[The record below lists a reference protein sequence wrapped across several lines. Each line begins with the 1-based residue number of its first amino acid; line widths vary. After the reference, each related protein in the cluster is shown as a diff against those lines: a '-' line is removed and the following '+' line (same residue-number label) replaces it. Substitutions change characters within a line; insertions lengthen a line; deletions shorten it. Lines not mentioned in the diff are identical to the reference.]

1 MCGGETF
8 SRFSC
13 GDRAPGG
20 ALCIVVCNACAESG
34 LRGGNSAGERR
45 VVDEQRRIA
54 VAQEPEIVPE
64 GIVINSVPIFAD
76 VGRNQQQQ
84 GRFGLVEI
92 GDDRPH
98 DAPAVAQPSASV
110 ETLARKYADRD
121 GALVMRLDSTMV
133 GLVKLR
139 VAALPDSLRRS
150 AALLDKVSGMTNIM
164 LMTGLAR
171 TLDLA
176 ADTTA
181 FVRLESDFRAD
192 MAALTAEPVRRRL
205 FREREAG
212 VEVAGYYSAAPS
224 GEAELVL
231 VVSGGGNEALCVL
244 GGRFGEEEALRLAT
258 MQREQLL
265 GRGGT
270 R

>member
-1 MCGGETF
+1 MK
-8 SRFSC
+8 
-13 GDRAPGG
+13 
-20 ALCIVVCNACAESG
+20 
-34 LRGGNSAGERR
+34 R
-45 VVDEQRRIA
+45 VLLTA
-54 VAQEPEIVPE
+54 VALL
-64 GIVINSVPIFAD
+64 
-76 VGRNQQQQ
+76 
-84 GRFGLVEI
+84 FG
-92 GDDRPH
+92 
-98 DAPAVAQPSASV
+98 AAAFAQPSASV

-171 TLDLA
+171 TLDPA

-192 MAALTAEPVRRRL
+192 VAALTAEPVRRRL

-212 VEVAGYYSAAPS
+212 VEVAG
-224 GEAELVL
+224 LL
-231 VVSGGGNEALCVL
+231 L
-244 GGRFGEEEALRLAT
+244 GRTFGRGRTGAGRFGRR
-258 MQREQLL
+258 QR
-265 GRGGT
+265 GAVRARRPFRRGGGPASGDDAARAAARSRRYAIGPDGRRNGKT
-270 R
+270 SPSFPRVVKNRYFCAT

>member
-1 MCGGETF
+1 MK
-8 SRFSC
+8 
-13 GDRAPGG
+13 
-20 ALCIVVCNACAESG
+20 
-34 LRGGNSAGERR
+34 R
-45 VVDEQRRIA
+45 VLLTA
-54 VAQEPEIVPE
+54 VALL
-64 GIVINSVPIFAD
+64 
-76 VGRNQQQQ
+76 
-84 GRFGLVEI
+84 FG
-92 GDDRPH
+92 
-98 DAPAVAQPSASV
+98 AAAFAQPSASV

-171 TLDLA
+171 TLDPA

-181 FVRLESDFRAD
+181 FVRLDSDFRAD
-192 MAALTAEPVRRRL
+192 VAALTAEPVRRRL

-231 VVSGGGNEALCVL
+231 VVCSVAAVRDRARRATERKNLAVFSACREKSLLLCHLIVL
-244 GGRFGEEEALRLAT
+244 LRCKPIFW
-258 MQREQLL
+258 
-265 GRGGT
+265 
-270 R
+270 

>member
-1 MCGGETF
+1 MK
-8 SRFSC
+8 
-13 GDRAPGG
+13 
-20 ALCIVVCNACAESG
+20 
-34 LRGGNSAGERR
+34 R
-45 VVDEQRRIA
+45 VLLTA
-54 VAQEPEIVPE
+54 VALL
-64 GIVINSVPIFAD
+64 
-76 VGRNQQQQ
+76 
-84 GRFGLVEI
+84 FG
-92 GDDRPH
+92 
-98 DAPAVAQPSASV
+98 AAAFAQPSASV

-171 TLDLA
+171 TLDPA

-192 MAALTAEPVRRRL
+192 VAALTAEPV
-205 FREREAG
+205 REREAG

>member
-1 MCGGETF
+1 MK
-8 SRFSC
+8 
-13 GDRAPGG
+13 
-20 ALCIVVCNACAESG
+20 
-34 LRGGNSAGERR
+34 R
-45 VVDEQRRIA
+45 VLLTA
-54 VAQEPEIVPE
+54 VALL
-64 GIVINSVPIFAD
+64 
-76 VGRNQQQQ
+76 
-84 GRFGLVEI
+84 FG
-92 GDDRPH
+92 
-98 DAPAVAQPSASV
+98 AAAFAQPSASV

-171 TLDLA
+171 TLDPA

-192 MAALTAEPVRRRL
+192 VAALTAEPVRRRL

-224 GEAELVL
+224 GEAELVRCACSAA
-231 VVSGGGNEALCVL
+231 VSARRRPCVWRRCSASSCSVAAVRDRARRATERKNLAVFSACREKSLFLCHLIVL
-244 GGRFGEEEALRLAT
+244 LRCKPIFW
-258 MQREQLL
+258 
-265 GRGGT
+265 
-270 R
+270 

>member
-1 MCGGETF
+1 MSDALATF
-8 SRFSC
+8 ATVQSTLS
-13 GDRAPGG
+13 
-20 ALCIVVCNACAESG
+20 VMK
-34 LRGGNSAGERR
+34 R
-45 VVDEQRRIA
+45 VLLTA
-54 VAQEPEIVPE
+54 VALL
-64 GIVINSVPIFAD
+64 
-76 VGRNQQQQ
+76 
-84 GRFGLVEI
+84 FG
-92 GDDRPH
+92 
-98 DAPAVAQPSASV
+98 AAAFAQPSASV

-171 TLDLA
+171 TLDPA

-192 MAALTAEPVRRRL
+192 VAALTAEPVRRRL

>member
-1 MCGGETF
+1 MK
-8 SRFSC
+8 
-13 GDRAPGG
+13 
-20 ALCIVVCNACAESG
+20 
-34 LRGGNSAGERR
+34 R
-45 VVDEQRRIA
+45 VLLTA
-54 VAQEPEIVPE
+54 VALL
-64 GIVINSVPIFAD
+64 
-76 VGRNQQQQ
+76 
-84 GRFGLVEI
+84 FG
-92 GDDRPH
+92 
-98 DAPAVAQPSASV
+98 AAAFAQPSASV
-110 ETLARKYADRD
+110 ETLAQKYADRD

-171 TLDLA
+171 TLDPA

-192 MAALTAEPVRRRL
+192 VAALTAEPVRRRL

-231 VVSGGGNEALCVL
+231 ARRPFRRGGGPAF
-244 GGRFGEEEALRLAT
+244 GDDAARAPARSRRYAIGPDGRRNGKTSPSFPRVVKNRYFCAT
-258 MQREQLL
+258 
-265 GRGGT
+265 
-270 R
+270 

>member
-1 MCGGETF
+1 MK
-8 SRFSC
+8 
-13 GDRAPGG
+13 
-20 ALCIVVCNACAESG
+20 
-34 LRGGNSAGERR
+34 R
-45 VVDEQRRIA
+45 VLLTA
-54 VAQEPEIVPE
+54 VALL
-64 GIVINSVPIFAD
+64 
-76 VGRNQQQQ
+76 
-84 GRFGLVEI
+84 FG
-92 GDDRPH
+92 
-98 DAPAVAQPSASV
+98 AAAFAQPSASV

-244 GGRFGEEEALRLAT
+244 GGRFGEEEALRLAM

>member
-1 MCGGETF
+1 MK
-8 SRFSC
+8 
-13 GDRAPGG
+13 
-20 ALCIVVCNACAESG
+20 
-34 LRGGNSAGERR
+34 R
-45 VVDEQRRIA
+45 VLLTA
-54 VAQEPEIVPE
+54 VALL
-64 GIVINSVPIFAD
+64 
-76 VGRNQQQQ
+76 
-84 GRFGLVEI
+84 FG
-92 GDDRPH
+92 
-98 DAPAVAQPSASV
+98 AAAFAQPSASV

-171 TLDLA
+171 TPA

-192 MAALTAEPVRRRL
+192 VAALTAEPVRRRL

>member
-1 MCGGETF
+1 MK
-8 SRFSC
+8 
-13 GDRAPGG
+13 
-20 ALCIVVCNACAESG
+20 
-34 LRGGNSAGERR
+34 R
-45 VVDEQRRIA
+45 VLLTA
-54 VAQEPEIVPE
+54 VALL
-64 GIVINSVPIFAD
+64 
-76 VGRNQQQQ
+76 
-84 GRFGLVEI
+84 FG
-92 GDDRPH
+92 
-98 DAPAVAQPSASV
+98 AAAFAQPSASV

-171 TLDLA
+171 TLDPA

-181 FVRLESDFRAD
+181 GSRVGHAVRAAYMYSGMAD
-192 MAALTAEPVRRRL
+192 VAALTAEPVRRRL

-258 MQREQLL
+258 MQREHLL

>member
-1 MCGGETF
+1 MK
-8 SRFSC
+8 
-13 GDRAPGG
+13 
-20 ALCIVVCNACAESG
+20 
-34 LRGGNSAGERR
+34 R
-45 VVDEQRRIA
+45 VLLTA
-54 VAQEPEIVPE
+54 VALL
-64 GIVINSVPIFAD
+64 
-76 VGRNQQQQ
+76 
-84 GRFGLVEI
+84 FG
-92 GDDRPH
+92 
-98 DAPAVAQPSASV
+98 AAAFAQPSASV

-171 TLDLA
+171 TLDP

-192 MAALTAEPVRRRL
+192 VAALTAEPVRRRL

>member
-1 MCGGETF
+1 MK
-8 SRFSC
+8 
-13 GDRAPGG
+13 
-20 ALCIVVCNACAESG
+20 
-34 LRGGNSAGERR
+34 R
-45 VVDEQRRIA
+45 VLLTA
-54 VAQEPEIVPE
+54 VALL
-64 GIVINSVPIFAD
+64 
-76 VGRNQQQQ
+76 
-84 GRFGLVEI
+84 FG
-92 GDDRPH
+92 
-98 DAPAVAQPSASV
+98 AAAFAQPSASV

-171 TLDLA
+171 TLDPA

-192 MAALTAEPVRRRL
+192 MAALTAEPARRRL

-212 VEVAGYYSAAPS
+212 VEVAGYYLPRLRRGRTGA
-224 GEAELVL
+224 
-231 VVSGGGNEALCVL
+231 
-244 GGRFGEEEALRLAT
+244 GRFGRR
-258 MQREQLL
+258 QR
-265 GRGGT
+265 GAVRARRPFRRGGGPAFGDDAARAPARSRRYAIGPDGRRNGKT
-270 R
+270 SPSFPRVVKNRYFCAT

>member
-1 MCGGETF
+1 MK
-8 SRFSC
+8 
-13 GDRAPGG
+13 
-20 ALCIVVCNACAESG
+20 
-34 LRGGNSAGERR
+34 R
-45 VVDEQRRIA
+45 VLLTA
-54 VAQEPEIVPE
+54 VALL
-64 GIVINSVPIFAD
+64 
-76 VGRNQQQQ
+76 
-84 GRFGLVEI
+84 FG
-92 GDDRPH
+92 
-98 DAPAVAQPSASV
+98 AAAFAQPSASV

-133 GLVKLR
+133 GLVKLC

-171 TLDLA
+171 TLDPA

-192 MAALTAEPVRRRL
+192 MAALTAEPARRRL

-212 VEVAGYYSAAPS
+212 VEVAGYYLAAPS

-231 VVSGGGNEALCVL
+231 VVSGGNEALCVL

-258 MQREQLL
+258 MQREHLL

>member
-1 MCGGETF
+1 MK
-8 SRFSC
+8 
-13 GDRAPGG
+13 
-20 ALCIVVCNACAESG
+20 
-34 LRGGNSAGERR
+34 R
-45 VVDEQRRIA
+45 VLLTA
-54 VAQEPEIVPE
+54 VALL
-64 GIVINSVPIFAD
+64 
-76 VGRNQQQQ
+76 
-84 GRFGLVEI
+84 FG
-92 GDDRPH
+92 
-98 DAPAVAQPSASV
+98 AAAFAQPSASV

-171 TLDLA
+171 TLDPA

-192 MAALTAEPVRRRL
+192 MAALTAEPARRRL

-212 VEVAGYYSAAPS
+212 VEGR
-224 GEAELVL
+224 GLL
-231 VVSGGGNEALCVL
+231 L
-244 GGRFGEEEALRLAT
+244 GRAFGRGRTGAGRFGRR
-258 MQREQLL
+258 QR
-265 GRGGT
+265 GAVRARRPFRRGGGPAFGDDAARAPARSRRYAIGPDGRRNGKT
-270 R
+270 SPSFPRVVKNRYFCAT

>member
-1 MCGGETF
+1 MK
-8 SRFSC
+8 
-13 GDRAPGG
+13 
-20 ALCIVVCNACAESG
+20 
-34 LRGGNSAGERR
+34 R
-45 VVDEQRRIA
+45 VLLTA
-54 VAQEPEIVPE
+54 VALL
-64 GIVINSVPIFAD
+64 
-76 VGRNQQQQ
+76 
-84 GRFGLVEI
+84 FG
-92 GDDRPH
+92 
-98 DAPAVAQPSASV
+98 AAAFAQPSASV
-110 ETLARKYADRD
+110 ETLAQKYADRD

-171 TLDLA
+171 TLDPA

-192 MAALTAEPVRRRL
+192 VAALTAEPVRRRL

-258 MQREQLL
+258 MQRKSACSSRRYAIGPD
-265 GRGGT
+265 GRRNGKT
-270 R
+270 SPSFPRVVKNRYFCAT

>member
-1 MCGGETF
+1 MK
-8 SRFSC
+8 
-13 GDRAPGG
+13 
-20 ALCIVVCNACAESG
+20 
-34 LRGGNSAGERR
+34 R
-45 VVDEQRRIA
+45 VLLTA
-54 VAQEPEIVPE
+54 VALL
-64 GIVINSVPIFAD
+64 
-76 VGRNQQQQ
+76 
-84 GRFGLVEI
+84 FG
-92 GDDRPH
+92 
-98 DAPAVAQPSASV
+98 AAAFAQPSASV

-171 TLDLA
+171 TLDPA

-192 MAALTAEPVRRRL
+192 VAALTAEPVRRRL

-231 VVSGGGNEALCVL
+231 VVSGGGNRCACSAAVSARRRPCVWRRCSASSCSVAAVRDRARRATERKNLAVFSACREKSLLLCHLIVL
-244 GGRFGEEEALRLAT
+244 LRCKPIFW
-258 MQREQLL
+258 
-265 GRGGT
+265 
-270 R
+270 

>member
-1 MCGGETF
+1 MK
-8 SRFSC
+8 
-13 GDRAPGG
+13 
-20 ALCIVVCNACAESG
+20 
-34 LRGGNSAGERR
+34 R
-45 VVDEQRRIA
+45 VLLTA
-54 VAQEPEIVPE
+54 VALL
-64 GIVINSVPIFAD
+64 
-76 VGRNQQQQ
+76 
-84 GRFGLVEI
+84 FG
-92 GDDRPH
+92 
-98 DAPAVAQPSASV
+98 AAAFAQPSASV

-171 TLDLA
+171 TLDPA

-192 MAALTAEPVRRRL
+192 VAALTAEPVRRRL

-244 GGRFGEEEALRLAT
+244 GGRFGEEEALRLAVDFT
-258 MQREQLL
+258 LL
-265 GRGGT
+265 CIQVTCRDESAPGYGVEFEKALRYLPELLE

>member
-1 MCGGETF
+1 MK
-8 SRFSC
+8 
-13 GDRAPGG
+13 
-20 ALCIVVCNACAESG
+20 
-34 LRGGNSAGERR
+34 R
-45 VVDEQRRIA
+45 VLLTA
-54 VAQEPEIVPE
+54 VALL
-64 GIVINSVPIFAD
+64 
-76 VGRNQQQQ
+76 
-84 GRFGLVEI
+84 FG
-92 GDDRPH
+92 
-98 DAPAVAQPSASV
+98 AAAFAQPSASV

-121 GALVMRLDSTMV
+121 GALVITHDMRLDSTMV

-171 TLDLA
+171 TLDPA

-192 MAALTAEPVRRRL
+192 VAALTAEPVRRRL

>member
-1 MCGGETF
+1 MK
-8 SRFSC
+8 
-13 GDRAPGG
+13 
-20 ALCIVVCNACAESG
+20 
-34 LRGGNSAGERR
+34 R
-45 VVDEQRRIA
+45 VLLTA
-54 VAQEPEIVPE
+54 VALL
-64 GIVINSVPIFAD
+64 
-76 VGRNQQQQ
+76 
-84 GRFGLVEI
+84 FG
-92 GDDRPH
+92 
-98 DAPAVAQPSASV
+98 AAAFAQPSASV

-171 TLDLA
+171 TLDPA

-192 MAALTAEPVRRRL
+192 V
-205 FREREAG
+205 
-212 VEVAGYYSAAPS
+212 
-224 GEAELVL
+224 AELVL

>member
-1 MCGGETF
+1 MK
-8 SRFSC
+8 
-13 GDRAPGG
+13 
-20 ALCIVVCNACAESG
+20 
-34 LRGGNSAGERR
+34 R
-45 VVDEQRRIA
+45 VLLTA
-54 VAQEPEIVPE
+54 VALL
-64 GIVINSVPIFAD
+64 
-76 VGRNQQQQ
+76 
-84 GRFGLVEI
+84 FG
-92 GDDRPH
+92 
-98 DAPAVAQPSASV
+98 AAAFAQPSASV

-171 TLDLA
+171 TLDPA

-192 MAALTAEPVRRRL
+192 MAALTAEPARRRL

-212 VEVAGYYSAAPS
+212 VEVAGYYLAAPS

-244 GGRFGEEEALRLAT
+244 GGRVGEEEALRLAT
-258 MQREQLL
+258 MQREHLL

>member
-1 MCGGETF
+1 MK
-8 SRFSC
+8 
-13 GDRAPGG
+13 
-20 ALCIVVCNACAESG
+20 
-34 LRGGNSAGERR
+34 R
-45 VVDEQRRIA
+45 VLLTA
-54 VAQEPEIVPE
+54 VALL
-64 GIVINSVPIFAD
+64 
-76 VGRNQQQQ
+76 
-84 GRFGLVEI
+84 FG
-92 GDDRPH
+92 
-98 DAPAVAQPSASV
+98 AAAFAQPSASV

-171 TLDLA
+171 TLDPA

-192 MAALTAEPVRRRL
+192 VAALTAEPVRRRL

-270 R
+270 RSGQTGDGTEKPRRLFRVS

>member
-1 MCGGETF
+1 MK
-8 SRFSC
+8 
-13 GDRAPGG
+13 
-20 ALCIVVCNACAESG
+20 
-34 LRGGNSAGERR
+34 R
-45 VVDEQRRIA
+45 VLLTA
-54 VAQEPEIVPE
+54 VALL
-64 GIVINSVPIFAD
+64 
-76 VGRNQQQQ
+76 
-84 GRFGLVEI
+84 FG
-92 GDDRPH
+92 
-98 DAPAVAQPSASV
+98 AAAFAQPSASV

-171 TLDLA
+171 TLDPA

-192 MAALTAEPVRRRL
+192 VAALTAEPVRRRL

-244 GGRFGEEEALRLAT
+244 GARQIGKTTLIREFAKQHYEHFVEINFIEEPRASSCSVAAVRDRARRATERKNLAVFSACREKSLLLCHLIVLLRCKPIFW
-258 MQREQLL
+258 
-265 GRGGT
+265 
-270 R
+270 